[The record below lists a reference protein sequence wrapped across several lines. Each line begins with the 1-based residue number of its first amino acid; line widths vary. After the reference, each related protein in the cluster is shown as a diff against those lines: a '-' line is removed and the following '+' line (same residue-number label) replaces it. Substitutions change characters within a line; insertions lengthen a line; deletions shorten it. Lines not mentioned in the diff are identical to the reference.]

1 MKEQKPYT
9 AKEVLFSKGYLTA
22 QFFTL
27 VIFFL
32 GIKWTLLG
40 LYWIP
45 ADINPVLYVC
55 VIVFWLHY
63 NFLWIRNAIYLP
75 ATMLA
80 VNYVYGDLKTNYGFL
95 KRFYIALCKL
105 NRARKAEVRMRRE
118 TKFIRMA
125 AFSFTKIATLANKN
139 KQDSQEI
146 SKAVFIHSK
155 KKVIS
160 VFRTVLPYFSPLFA
174 AILLLTP
181 LIVFLSDYNY
191 TYLIEHITGRP
202 PFTAF
207 WIHLII
213 LPFKLIWV
221 FAVLCALISN
231 IISPIITSP
240 LSKIF
245 ALYVKQNNTDLNLTK
260 KHHLPLEGFLT
271 LFMILTAFIFY
282 ISIFLNIL
290 L

>member
-1 MKEQKPYT
+1 
-9 AKEVLFSKGYLTA
+9 
-22 QFFTL
+22 
-27 VIFFL
+27 
-32 GIKWTLLG
+32 
-40 LYWIP
+40 
-45 ADINPVLYVC
+45 
-55 VIVFWLHY
+55 
-63 NFLWIRNAIYLP
+63 
-75 ATMLA
+75 MLA
-80 VNYVYGDLKTNYGFL
+80 VNYVYGDLGANLSIFR
-95 KRFYIALCKL
+95 RFYIALCKL

-118 TKFIRMA
+118 TKFIRMSA
-125 AFSFTKIATLANKN
+125 LSFTKIATLVNKN
-139 KQDSQEI
+139 KQDSKDI

-160 VFRTVLPYFSPLFA
+160 VFRAVLPYFSPVFA
-174 AILLLTP
+174 SILLLTP

-191 TYLIEHITGRP
+191 TYLIEHLTHRP

-221 FAVLCALISN
+221 FAVLCALAAN
-231 IISPIITSP
+231 IISPILTRP

-245 ALYVKQNNTDLNLTK
+245 ALYVKENKVNLNLTK
-260 KHHLPLEGFLT
+260 KHRLPLEGFLT
-271 LFMILTAFIFY
+271 LFMILTALIFY